1 MKRKW
6 YEKED
11 FQKKGHIRIRLSGKQ
26 SGLEEKNQPL
36 MVVALRNG
44 GISKVIDFKR
54 GGFTASDKGEIS

>member
-1 MKRKW
+1 
-6 YEKED
+6 
-11 FQKKGHIRIRLSGKQ
+11 
-26 SGLEEKNQPL
+26 